1 MSLPRRAMEQMGFS
15 ICCLSCDAPDVAGLA
30 RCKSCMEGHARYR
43 ERLTIGKATTKAQR
57 LAREFVTML
66 ADPAEHLDDDV
77 HGKWMERYSLLINE
91 HEFDPDSNK
100 ARATVQRARVSR
112 KTSVIRDVA
121 NQNKW
126 TDNPPDEA
134 EIDEMLAAFGG
145 RKEEAPMTWED
156 LISEIEEMLED

>member
-91 HEFDPDSNK
+91 HEFDPDPNK

-145 RKEEAPMTWED
+145 RKEEAPMTWDD